1 MSKITKTPDDEVK
14 SGINRRNFLKTTAGV
29 TGGLLIGSQFG
40 HFGSLAY
47 AADYPPM
54 GNYPLKGNEAVFG
67 FVIDQTGAYAD
78 EGADQFRAL
87 KLAVKHINE
96 GGGILNTMKPI
107 KLKGNGILGKKVT
120 YVTGDGQTSPD
131 AARAVGRRMIE
142 RDGVITFTGGSS
154 SSVAIAQQDLAQE
167 KGVIF
172 MDALTHSNDTTGKDR
187 RRFGFRM
194 FFDAY
199 MTGKAIAPIL
209 AKEYGKDRKVF
220 HLTADYNWGHSQLES
235 MKQFTEEQGWTTVK
249 NIMTPLSTTDYS
261 QYLTA
266 VLNSDADV
274 LVLNHY
280 GQDAV
285 YSLTQAVRFGLK
297 NRKVNGKKMT
307 IVVPLLSQLVAE
319 GAGPENMEGVYGT
332 TEFNYKLKTPGA
344 QAFTK
349 AYIDEYD
356 QPPGQAGHTAYAQM
370 ILYADAVERAG
381 TFYPPEVIKAL
392 EGFEFDGAG
401 YGPTLYKACN
411 HQGYHRLLVVRGS
424 EPSKM
429 DDKYDVF
436 EIVAE
441 VPREEVEYSCDLFP
455 GDLGPAKP
463 SKAKA

>member
-1 MSKITKTPDDEVK
+1 MSDSNERDKTGN
-14 SGINRRNFLKTTAGV
+14 SGLSRRKFLKSSAGV

-40 HFGSLAY
+40 QFGSLAY
-47 AADYPPM
+47 GADDHPAM
-54 GNYPLKGNEAVFG
+54 GNYPLKGDPVFG

-96 GGGILNTMKPI
+96 GGGILETMKPLA
-107 KLKGNGILGKKVT
+107 LKGNGILGKKVS
-120 YVTGDGQTSPD
+120 YVVGDGQTNPD

-172 MDALTHSNDTTGKDR
+172 MCALTHSNDTTGKDR

-199 MTGKAIAPIL
+199 MTGKAIAPII
-209 AKEYGKDRKVF
+209 AKEYGKDRRAF
-220 HLTADYNWGHSQLES
+220 HLTADYNWGHSQLDS
-235 MKQFTEEQGWTTVK
+235 MKRFTEEQGWTTVR

-297 NRKVNGKKMT
+297 NRQANGKQMQ
-307 IVVPLLSQLVAE
+307 IVVPLLSQLIAE
-319 GAGPENMEGVYGT
+319 GVGPDNMEGVYGT
-332 TEFNYKLKTPGA
+332 VEFNYKLDTPGA

-349 AYIDEYD
+349 AYMDEYD
-356 QPPGQAGHTAYAQM
+356 TAPGQAGHTAYTQM
-370 ILYADAVERAG
+370 ILYADAAERAG
-381 TFYPPEVIKAL
+381 THYPPEVIKAL

-401 YGPTLYKACN
+401 YGPTLYRACD
-411 HQGYHRLLVVRGS
+411 HQGYHRILAVRGKGKS
-424 EPSKM
+424 EMESKF
-429 DDKYDVF
+429 DVF
-436 EIVAE
+436 QIVGQVE
-441 VPREEVEYSCDLFP
+441 REDVMYPCDQFA
-455 GDLGPAKP
+455 GDLGPYKP